1 MDAPPSSGLVIAGKY
16 RLDRALA
23 RGGMGSV
30 WVALHLGLDVPVAI
44 KFMNVALSSLDEA
57 LVRFEREAKLS
68 ARIRSPHVV
77 EVLDYGT
84 DQGRP
89 YIVMELLLGEHL
101 GERLRREGRLWL
113 PDAAAIVLQV
123 AKALHCAHE
132 AGVIHRDLKPA
143 NVFLSRVG
151 DEEIVKLLDFG
162 IAKAGWDEDCEVTRT
177 GVVLGSPS
185 YMSPEQVRGIKYI
198 DHRSD
203 LWSLGVLLYRALTGK
218 MPFQGESNLDV
229 ALRIAG
235 EPCPP
240 ATSVVPDL
248 PPEVDELLGR
258 ALARDR
264 EHRFQSAREMAAAI
278 ASLTARLG
286 LALEPPLSSHPHPL
300 PLQTRVAFEPASE
313 LAPGSLRFPPS
324 RPASGPGS
332 EAPPS
337 LYRPELPDVRAP
349 QPSSRPAASL
359 RALPGGAGRGE
370 DTSSQGSALSL
381 ATPGRPRR
389 SGTMPR
395 AAAPRAVAT
404 LIDEGFDALRAGDHQ
419 GAERCWRTALEL
431 DPENRL
437 LQLNLQKLAA
447 LGAHRLAGA
456 R

>member
-1 MDAPPSSGLVIAGKY
+1 MDAPPSNGLVIAGKY
-16 RLDRALA
+16 RLERALA

-30 WVALHLGLDVPVAI
+30 WVARHLGLDVPVAI
-44 KFMNVALSSLDEA
+44 KFMNGALSSLDEA

-84 DQGRP
+84 DLGRP

-113 PDAAAIVLQV
+113 PDAAAIVIQV
-123 AKALHCAHE
+123 AKALHRAHE
-132 AGVIHRDLKPA
+132 AGVVHRDLKPA
-143 NVFLSRVG
+143 NVFLSRVD

-162 IAKAGWDEDCEVTRT
+162 IAKAGWGEDGEVTKT

-235 EPCPP
+235 EACPL
-240 ATSVVPDL
+240 ATSLVPEL
-248 PPEVDELLGR
+248 PPEVDELLAR

-278 ASLTARLG
+278 AALTARLG
-286 LALEPPLSSHPHPL
+286 LTPESTRSSRPSDA
-300 PLQTRVAFEPASE
+300 RGAFDPASE
-313 LAPGSLRFPPS
+313 RAPGSLRFSTS
-324 RPASGPGS
+324 RPSSGPGS

-337 LYRPELPDVRAP
+337 LYRPELPEVRAP
-349 QPSSRPAASL
+349 LPSSRPAAL
-359 RALPGGAGRGE
+359 RALPGGGGHGE

-381 ATPGRPRR
+381 AAPGRPRR

-395 AAAPRAVAT
+395 AAAPRAVST
-404 LIDEGFDALRAGDHQ
+404 LIDEGFDALRAGDHE
-419 GAERCWRTALEL
+419 GAARCWRAALEL
-431 DPENRL
+431 DPDNRL

-447 LGAHRLAGA
+447 LGAHRVGNGAGS
-456 R
+456 